1 MSQTR
6 ASTIR
11 QATARASLN
20 SSRVHCDPTL
30 AATGLGRT
38 GFEGCVRPDGVLG
51 LGAMRANFSPP
62 ASCNCTSQSRCKNCE
77 LNQGVIDGS
86 ATHDYPPPIARV
98 IRKRAISVRADKS
111 DSSTCQPHAYSL
123 DGPAA
128 AAAESRDGRAPCGL
142 DAWPVR
148 DLAPESLRRVRE
160 YVDAHLGSR
169 LDVNALARIVGLSA
183 SQFSRTFHKAVGVP
197 PHRYV
202 VQCRVI
208 RARELL
214 ATTRSSLTEIALTI
228 GFADHSHFSRRF
240 HEFTGVPPREF
251 RRLAGGTPR

>member
-1 MSQTR
+1 VPANGAKTYISNGLISNLCVVAARTNPD
-6 ASTIR
+6 STH
-11 QATARASLN
+11 A
-20 SSRVHCDPTL
+20 VGP
-30 AATGLGRT
+30 
-38 GFEGCVRPDGVLG
+38 FVVEEGIDGQ
-51 LGAMRANFSPP
+51 AMRANFSPP
-62 ASCNCTSQSRCKNCE
+62 ASCNCTSQSRCKDCD

-86 ATHDYPPPIARV
+86 ATHDYPPPIARL

-214 ATTRSSLTEIALTI
+214 ATTRSSLTEIAPTI

-251 RRLAGGTPR
+251 RRLAGGTP